1 MSCPY
6 TSPQN
11 GKAERIIRSVNN
23 VIRTLL
29 IKSFLLGRYWAEGLH
44 TAMYLLNRLPTTA
57 IQVACPHLA
66 LFGSAPSYEHLRVF
80 GCTCYPNTTATVP
93 HKLSSRSTQCVFLGY
108 SPNHKG
114 YHCLDLLTNRLIISR
129 YVVFDEDNFS
139 LTASLSLTD
148 LDFLCVS
155 GPTVSTIG
163 THLTTAGT
171 STLAPHR
178 PAPEIPLGFELPMAP
193 LPTPVVPPGFLPRA
207 ATMAVPP
214 AITDGPPPH
223 TWPASLVAY
232 VRREV
237 GARATGTRGVPRAA
251 LRREAG
257 AGAQATRDTTRAVMR
272 REVGAGVTG
281 ARGTLGDALCWEAG
295 AGA

>member
-29 IKSFLLGRYWAEGLH
+29 IQASLSGRYWVEGLH
-44 TAMYLLNRLPTTA
+44 TATYLLNRLPTTA
-57 IQVACPHLA
+57 IQAACPHLA

-80 GCTCYPNTTATVP
+80 GCTCYPNTTATAP
-93 HKLSSRSTQCVFLGY
+93 HKLSPYSTRCVFLGY
-108 SPNHKG
+108 SVDHKG
-114 YHCLDLLTNRLIISR
+114 YRCLDLSTNRLIVSR
-129 YVVFDEDNFS
+129 HVFYEDNFP
-139 LTASLSLTD
+139 LAAWPSLTD
-148 LDFLCVS
+148 LDFLYES
-155 GPTVSTIG
+155 GPTVSTIV

-171 STLAPHR
+171 STPAPRR
-178 PAPEIPLGFELPMAP
+178 PAPEIPLGFEPPVALLPAP
-193 LPTPVVPPGFLPRA
+193 TVPPGFLPQV
-207 ATMAVPP
+207 ATTVAPP
-214 AITDGPPPH
+214 TVTDGPPPH

-237 GARATGTRGVPRAA
+237 GAGAAGTRGAPRATLCREAGAGAQATRGAPEAALSQEVGARAAGTCGAPRAA

-257 AGAQATRDTTRAVMR
+257 AGA
-272 REVGAGVTG
+272 
-281 ARGTLGDALCWEAG
+281 
-295 AGA
+295 